1 MLIPEGT
8 SGTFT
13 IDRGAGSVGENTVYW
28 SLSSSGSSDM
38 NQTNG
43 SVVFTDVSLQC
54 ACDYN
59 NNNILLLL
67 LYIYYY
73 YYLESDNRYF

>member
-28 SLSSSGSSDM
+28 SLSSSGSNDM
-38 NQTNG
+38 NQTSG

-54 ACDYN
+54 V
-59 NNNILLLL
+59 
-67 LYIYYY
+67 
-73 YYLESDNRYF
+73 